1 VDLVEGTGPMT
12 VNHSGQLP
20 SVTVSFNLA
29 PGVALDAAMKDVQQ
43 TAHQRL
49 PDTVNADFEGTASS
63 FKGSMGTAG
72 FLLIIAIVVIYIIL
86 GCLYESFIHPL
97 TILSG
102 LPSAALG
109 GLISLIVFRQEL
121 HLYGFVGIIMLIGI
135 VKKNAIMVVDFAIEA
150 EKRGMSPAEAAFE
163 GSIVRFRPIMMTTMA
178 AIMGALPI
186 AIGFGPGA
194 EARRP
199 LGLVVVGGLI
209 LSQVVTLYL
218 TPVYYTYMDEFQ
230 EFMRHRGVVGLLRH
244 LRESPRLHRL
254 IELLCIGVGRLDNLL
269 SRLPLYRRL
278 VDRLPSWRERILLRA
293 ARTRQAMFERLHE
306 RLHRM
311 KPSTIADQ
319 SNMAQELRDVIMRE
333 RRAEMGEE
341 PEAGPKDEKATA
353 GEPNEKKDA

>member
-1 VDLVEGTGPMT
+1 

-20 SVTVSFNLA
+20 SVTISFDLA
-29 PGVALDAAMKDVQQ
+29 PGVSLDKAMAEVQK
-43 TAHQRL
+43 TAHQKL
-49 PDTVNADFEGTASS
+49 PDTVTADFEGTASS

-72 FLLIIAIVVIYIIL
+72 FLLIVAIVVIYIIL

-109 GLISLIVFRQEL
+109 GLLSLIVFRQEL

-150 EKRGMSPAEAAFE
+150 EKQGMTPAEAAFE
-163 GSIVRFRPIMMTTMA
+163 GCIVRFRPIMMTTVA

-186 AIGFGPGA
+186 AMGFGVGA

-199 LGLVVVGGLI
+199 LGLVVVGGLV

-218 TPVYYTYMDEFQ
+218 TPVYYTYMDDFQ
-230 EFMRHRGVVGLLRH
+230 DFMRHRGVVGLYRH

-254 IELLCIGVGRLDNLL
+254 IELFCMAVGRLDALL
-269 SRLPLYRRL
+269 SRLPLYRRIA
-278 VDRLPSWRERILLRA
+278 DRLPALREGLLLRA
-293 ARTRQAMFERLHE
+293 AQTRQAMRKRLYKLRHPLTTE
-306 RLHRM
+306 P
-311 KPSTIADQ
+311 KD
-319 SNMAQELRDVIMRE
+319 MAQGLRDLVMKGRE
-333 RRAEMGEE
+333 GGSK
-341 PEAGPKDEKATA
+341 PPSQDINDDE
-353 GEPNEKKDA
+353 